1 MQRSWQKWWSVCCT
15 AVLWFASAAQ
25 AGLIP
30 VNVSVH
36 PDSGNYRWTY
46 GVVVTTDV
54 SVNPGDSFTIYDVYG
69 LISGSAVM
77 PANWSVSE
85 AMTTP
90 PHPGT
95 LPFDDPTVPNVT
107 FTYNGLTPIMGQAGL
122 GNFSIISMYNDVAV
136 GDFTSSAHRQV
147 DGRVEYNI
155 TTTDVPAPPDNPD
168 GGVHQTPEPSTL
180 ALFGV
185 GLPLAAVAR
194 RWRRR
199 LA

>member
-1 MQRSWQKWWSVCCT
+1 
-15 AVLWFASAAQ
+15 
-25 AGLIP
+25 
-30 VNVSVH
+30 
-36 PDSGNYRWTY
+36 
-46 GVVVTTDV
+46 
-54 SVNPGDSFTIYDVYG
+54 
-69 LISGSAVM
+69 
-77 PANWSVSE
+77 
-85 AMTTP
+85 
-90 PHPGT
+90 
-95 LPFDDPTVPNVT
+95 
-107 FTYNGLTPIMGQAGL
+107 
-122 GNFSIISMYNDVAV
+122 VAV